1 MIVSCSRQ
9 NILLPSRG
17 YRKHFEVIAVWF
29 SSKSWMQRH
38 KSDSYVKLS
47 VASDLRSRS
56 AFKLIQIQ
64 EEYNLIKPDSYVL
77 DLGSAPGGW
86 SVACAGFLRFKP
98 DDYQSQDQIHYQRT
112 STAASV
118 APKTF
123 GLLCSVDLLSMKPI
137 PGDTHFIQGDFR
149 STDVQNKIEFIGRS
163 RGHNQVIIIR

>member
-1 MIVSCSRQ
+1 
-9 NILLPSRG
+9 
-17 YRKHFEVIAVWF
+17 
-29 SSKSWMQRH
+29 MQRH
-38 KSDSYVKLS
+38 KNDAYVKMS
-47 VASDLRSRS
+47 VAGDLRSRS

-64 EEYNLIKPDSYVL
+64 EEFNLIKSDSYVI

-98 DDYQSQDQIHYQRT
+98 DGYQPQDQNYHQRT

-123 GLLCSVDLLSMKPI
+123 GLLCSVDLLTMKSI

-149 STDVQNKIEFIGRS
+149 SIDVQNKIDSLGRS
-163 RGHNQVIIIR
+163 RGHNQVIC

>member
-1 MIVSCSRQ
+1 MIVLCSRQ
-9 NILLPSRG
+9 ILMLPSRG
-17 YRKHFEVIAVWF
+17 CRKHFEVNAFWF

-47 VASDLRSRS
+47 VANDLRSRS

-64 EEYNLIKPDSYVL
+64 EEYNLIKPDSYVI
-77 DLGSAPGGW
+77 DLGSSPGGW
-86 SVACAGFLRFKP
+86 SVACAGFLRFMP
-98 DDYQSQDQIHYQRT
+98 DDFQSQDQIHHQRT

-123 GLLCSVDLLSMKPI
+123 GLLCSVDLLTMKPI

-149 STDVQNKIEFIGRS
+149 SIDVQNKIDSLGRS
-163 RGHNQVIIIR
+163 RGHNQVIPA